1 LFKELVY
8 LVNTLKEEN
17 VGISERKFRI
27 YIEVAKEALI
37 LDKDY
42 KNYACLFS
50 KEGEL

>member
-1 LFKELVY
+1 MQKF
-8 LVNTLKEEN
+8 LKESL
-17 VGISERKFRI
+17 G
-27 YIEVAKEALI
+27 YIEAVKEALI